1 MYAMIRRYQMAAGS
15 IDDLMHKVHTQY
27 ADRIPEEVGSVLY
40 TAIDTGD
47 STAMTITLFENEEA
61 GLHSEA
67 AVARVREAL
76 AEFQVEVIDVFR
88 GEVMVSRASEKVL
101 KPIHHQRASTE

>member
-1 MYAMIRRYQMAAGS
+1 MYAIIRHYRTEAGS
-15 IDDLMHKVHTQY
+15 IDAMAHRVDREF

-47 STAMTITLFENEEA
+47 GTAMTITLFENEEA

-76 AEFQVEVIDVFR
+76 AEFQVEEIDVFR

-101 KPIHHQRASTE
+101 KPIHQRASTE

>member
-1 MYAMIRRYQMAAGS
+1 MYAMVRRYRMAVGS
-15 IDDLMHKVHTQY
+15 MDDVMHKVDREF
-27 ADRIPEEVGSVLY
+27 AERIPEEVGSVLY
-40 TAIDTGD
+40 TAIDAGD
-47 STAMTITLFENEEA
+47 GTAMTITLFENEEA
-61 GLHSEA
+61 GLRSEA

-76 AEFQVEVIDVFR
+76 AEFRVEKIDVFR